1 MISSEEGI
9 RLAKRVAA
17 EQNCSRREAEALI
30 VAGGVQVAGKVVT
43 DPARRV
49 RPEQTVQVNRLV
61 SMAALAP
68 MTLALFKPAHRV
80 ANLAWLQDTVGLKAA
95 QPGLWGPERLAK
107 MQMPLPLAKPAS
119 GLCIFSDDVAVLR
132 HLEDRR
138 SPMEQEWMAT
148 LGGEVPEGTIKAL
161 NGPGMRTSI
170 NRQTDTLTVL
180 RIAGKDIDGL
190 ELGRWLD
197 EQCPL
202 QDLRRQ
208 RVGSMSLA
216 PLELGQWRQLQSH
229 ERF

>member
-68 MTLALFKPAHRV
+68 MTLVLFKPAHRT
-80 ANLAWLQDTVGLKAA
+80 ANLAWLQDTVGLKAPT
-95 QPGLWGPERLAK
+95 PGIWGAERLAK
-107 MQMPLPLAKPAS
+107 MQMPLPLPKAAS
-119 GLCIFSDDVAVLR
+119 GLCIFSDDLGVLR

-138 SPMEQEWMAT
+138 SPMEEEWMAT
-148 LGGEVPEGTIKAL
+148 LSGEVPESLIKAL
-161 NGPGMRTSI
+161 NGPGIRASI
-170 NRQTDTLTVL
+170 NRQTDTAVVL
-180 RIAGKDIDGL
+180 RIAGKDIDAL
-190 ELGRWLD
+190 ALGRWLD

-202 QDLRRQ
+202 QELRRQ
-208 RVGSMSLA
+208 RVGRLSLA
-216 PLELGQWRQLQSH
+216 PLEPEQWRQLAGY

>member
-17 EQNCSRREAEALI
+17 DQNCSRREAEALI
-30 VAGGVQVAGKVVT
+30 VAGGVQVNGNIVT

-49 RPEQTVQVNRLV
+49 RDEQTVCVNRLV

-68 MTLALFKPAHRV
+68 MTLVLFKPVDRV

-95 QPGLWGPERLAK
+95 QPGIWGHERLAK

-119 GLCIFSDDVAVLR
+119 GLCIFSDDVGVLR

-148 LGGEVPEGTIKAL
+148 LNGPVGEATLKAL
-161 NGPGMRTSI
+161 NGPGIRASI

-180 RIAGKDIDGL
+180 RIAGKDIDGQ

-197 EQCPL
+197 QQCPL

-208 RVGSMSLA
+208 RVGRLSLA
-216 PLELGQWRQLQSH
+216 PLEPGQWRQLEGY

>member
-17 EQNCSRREAEALI
+17 EQNCSRREAEVLI

-49 RPEQTVQVNRLV
+49 RPEQAVQVNRLV

-68 MTLALFKPAHRV
+68 MTLVLFKPAHRV
-80 ANLAWLQDTVGLKAA
+80 ANLAWLQDTVGLKAP
-95 QPGLWGPERLAK
+95 QPGIWGPERLAK

-119 GLCIFSDDVAVLR
+119 GLCIFTDDVGVLR

-148 LGGEVPEGTIKAL
+148 VSGEVPESLIKAL
-161 NGPGMRTSI
+161 NGPGIRASI

-208 RVGSMSLA
+208 RVGRIGLA
-216 PLELGQWRQLQSH
+216 PLEPGQWRQTESH

>member
-1 MISSEEGI
+1 MISFEEGI

-17 EQNCSRREAEALI
+17 EQHCSRREAEALI
-30 VAGGVQVAGKVVT
+30 VAGGVQVAGIVVI

-49 RPEQTVQVNRLV
+49 RPDQAVQVNRLV

-80 ANLAWLQDTVGLKAA
+80 ANLAWLQDTMGLKAA

-119 GLCIFSDDVAVLR
+119 GLCIFSDDITVLR
-132 HLEDRR
+132 HLEDRL

-161 NGPGMRTSI
+161 NGPGIRSSI
-170 NRQTDTLTVL
+170 NRQTDQFTVL

-216 PLELGQWRQLQSH
+216 PLALGQWRKLQSH

>member
-1 MISSEEGI
+1 MTPSEEGI

-30 VAGGVQVAGKVVT
+30 VAGGVQVEGKAVT

-49 RPEQTVQVNRLV
+49 RPEQAVSVNRMV

-68 MTLALFKPAHRV
+68 LTLAIHKPADV
-80 ANLAWLQDTVGLKAA
+80 ALNVHWLQKVLGLKAP
-95 QPGLWGPERLAK
+95 QPGIWGNERLAK
-107 MQMPLPLAKPAS
+107 LQEPMPLPKPAS
-119 GLCIFSDDVAVLR
+119 GLCIFSDDVGVLR

-148 LGGEVPEGTIKAL
+148 VTGEVPESLLKAL
-161 NGPGMRTSI
+161 NGPGLRASI
-170 NRQTDTLTVL
+170 NRQTDTVTVL

-197 EQCPL
+197 QQCPL

-208 RVGSMSLA
+208 RVGRISLA
-216 PLELGQWRQLQSH
+216 PLEPGQWRQLEGF

>member
-1 MISSEEGI
+1 M
-9 RLAKRVAA
+9 
-17 EQNCSRREAEALI
+17 
-30 VAGGVQVAGKVVT
+30 AGGVQVAGKVVT

-49 RPEQTVQVNRLV
+49 RPEQAVQVNRLV

-68 MTLALFKPAHRV
+68 MTLALFKPSHRV
-80 ANLAWLQDTVGLKAA
+80 ANLAWLQDTVGLKSP

-119 GLCIFSDDVAVLR
+119 GLCIFTDDVGVLR

-148 LGGEVPEGTIKAL
+148 VSGEVPESLIKAL
-161 NGPGMRTSI
+161 NGPGIRASI

-208 RVGSMSLA
+208 RVGRIGLA
-216 PLELGQWRQLQSH
+216 PLEPGQWRQTESH

>member
-1 MISSEEGI
+1 MTPSEEGT
-9 RLAKRVAA
+9 RLAKRVAS
-17 EQNCSRREAEALI
+17 EQHCSRREAEALI

-49 RPEQTVQVNRLV
+49 REEVAVQVNRLV

-68 MTLALFKPAHRV
+68 MTLLLFKPAQRV
-80 ANLAWLQDTVGLKAA
+80 ANLAWLQDTVGLKAQ

-107 MQMPLPLAKPAS
+107 MQMPLPLAKPTS
-119 GLCIFSDDVAVLR
+119 GLCIFTDDTGVLR

-138 SPMEQEWMAT
+138 SPMEQEWMAS
-148 LGGEVPEGTIKAL
+148 LEGEAADGLIKAI
-161 NGPGMRTSI
+161 NGPGIRASI
-170 NRQTDTLTVL
+170 NRQTDTVTVL
-180 RIAGKDIDGL
+180 RIAGKGIDAL

-202 QDLRRQ
+202 LELRRQ
-208 RVGSMSLA
+208 RVGSLSLA
-216 PLELGQWRQLQSH
+216 PLEPNQWRQLEIN

>member
-1 MISSEEGI
+1 MISSEECI

-17 EQNCSRREAEALI
+17 EQTYSRREAEALI

-68 MTLALFKPAHRV
+68 MTLVLFKPAHRV

-107 MQMPLPLAKPAS
+107 MLMPLPLAKPTS
-119 GLCIFSDDVAVLR
+119 GLCIFSDDVGVLR

-148 LGGEVPEGTIKAL
+148 IGGEVPESLVKAL
-161 NGPGMRTSI
+161 NGPGIRASI
-170 NRQTDTLTVL
+170 NRQTDSMTVL

-208 RVGSMSLA
+208 RVGRLSLA
-216 PLELGQWRQLQSH
+216 PLEAGQWRSLEGY

>member
-17 EQNCSRREAEALI
+17 EQTCSRREAEALI

-49 RPEQTVQVNRLV
+49 HEAQDVTVNRLV

-68 MTLALFKPAHRV
+68 LTLVLFKPAHRV
-80 ANLAWLQDTVGLKAA
+80 ANLAWLQDTLGLKAA

-107 MQMPLPLAKPAS
+107 MLMPLPLAKPAS
-119 GLCIFSDDVAVLR
+119 GLCIFSDDVSVLR

-148 LGGEVPEGTIKAL
+148 IGGEVPESLVKAL
-161 NGPGMRTSI
+161 NDPGIRASI
-170 NRQTDTLTVL
+170 NRQTDTMTVL

-208 RVGSMSLA
+208 RVGRLSLA
-216 PLELGQWRQLQSH
+216 PLEAGQWRSLEGY